1 MKKIKI
7 IDPFITLEFLGITL
21 ETVALEAS
29 LSAEMFLNY
38 KSPWICFQE
47 NLNESVNCSV
57 S

>member
-38 KSPWICFQE
+38 KSP
-47 NLNESVNCSV
+47 
-57 S
+57 